1 MVSYF
6 SVKELSTMGLFALLS
21 SLINFTFPIKH
32 ITEIFNIPGPASGM
46 CIFGGIIFVFWIC
59 LAHRIIKKRYSAIL
73 TSVFISAFC
82 LFFSPW
88 YGVVSPYWFGIFGV
102 IALVAVGISVESIRY
117 PINGGIGNMLA
128 LSLTWIALAKYA
140 KVYPPANLI
149 PLLLVVSFLSGY
161 LGAYLSLKFG
171 ELKWKRM

>member
-6 SVKELSTMGLFALLS
+6 SVKELSTIGLFALLS

-82 LFFSPW
+82 LFFSPQRCAPLV
-88 YGVVSPYWFGIFGV
+88 YPLASRPDHSGKAHATRLRRAQPRPTPPCLVSP
-102 IALVAVGISVESIRY
+102 R
-117 PINGGIGNMLA
+117 NG
-128 LSLTWIALAKYA
+128 T
-140 KVYPPANLI
+140 
-149 PLLLVVSFLSGY
+149 
-161 LGAYLSLKFG
+161 
-171 ELKWKRM
+171 